1 MGKVTM
7 QDIADAL
14 GVSRVSVWKVFNDQ
28 AGVSDSL
35 KNSVLE
41 MATKLGYVG
50 LNNPKSS
57 NEDNSFKSHKAIS
70 LVVSRPD
77 SASFWTEII
86 HSLAKELSLQNV
98 NLIYTYI
105 PGTHKTDFQLPSIL
119 TSGDIDGI
127 VTLNIYDETIMTKI
141 NELNLPKVF
150 LDTIPCLSESK
161 LNCDLV
167 LIEGKKVLSNLVGE
181 VVKSGAERIG
191 FIGDISYART
201 NFERYEGF
209 LKGLKKYNIPHEAD
223 ICFVNS
229 IGIFNYQNVIFQ
241 FLDSIETMPDAFM
254 CVSDYVAQFVSMY
267 VTDHPEKF
275 KKPII
280 ITGFDGN
287 KEYVNVADKITTA
300 NVGTKWL
307 GKKLALQILYRMKY
321 PSAPFETIYVHPELH
336 VLESK
341 FPS

>member
-1 MGKVTM
+1 MGKITM

-41 MATKLGYVG
+41 MAAKLGYTG
-50 LNNPKSS
+50 LAQGKSP
-57 NEDNSFKSHKAIS
+57 NDEPFLKAHKAIS

-105 PGTHKTDFQLPSIL
+105 PSSHNHSFELPNIL
-119 TSGDIDGI
+119 TSNDIDGI
-127 VTLNIYDETIMTKI
+127 VTLNIYDQIIMNKI
-141 NELNLPKVF
+141 NDLTVPKVF
-150 LDTIPCLSESK
+150 LDTVPMLAEEK
-161 LNCDLV
+161 LKCDLV
-167 LIEGKKVLSNLVGE
+167 LIEGKRVLTQLVDHLAKKGT
-181 VVKSGAERIG
+181 KRIG

-209 LKGLKKYNIPHEAD
+209 INGLKKNNLPHEPS
-223 ICFVNS
+223 ICFINN
-229 IGIFNYQNVIFQ
+229 IGIFNYQTKIFE
-241 FLDSIETMPDAFM
+241 FLDSIEVMPEAFM

-267 VTDHPEKF
+267 ISLHPEKF
-275 KKPII
+275 PKPII
-280 ITGFDGN
+280 LTGFDGN
-287 KEYVNVADKITTA
+287 KEYVSVADKITTA
-300 NVGTKWL
+300 DVRTKWL

-321 PSAPFETIYVHPELH
+321 PDAPFETIYVHPEIKIADSLF
-336 VLESK
+336 S
-341 FPS
+341 